1 VRTGGRC
8 SHGRCPNAT
17 SDRGYNP
24 LFFAVRKFF
33 ESEVQCPVGSLT
45 RPVTGDQAHD
55 HTRQQYD
62 RDHDD
67 GSLHTDIYAN
77 GAPFEEGDKESR
89 INPMPHSVAN

>member
-1 VRTGGRC
+1 MLPV
-8 SHGRCPNAT
+8 
-17 SDRGYNP
+17 
-24 LFFAVRKFF
+24 FFTVRKFF
-33 ESEVQCPVGSLT
+33 DHEVQVLVGFLT

-55 HTRQQYD
+55 HTRQQQY

-89 INPMPHSVAN
+89 IIPMPHSVAN